1 MTYDIIVK
9 ESNFYFMKKLSDIIK
24 EQSNKGEKDN
34 TAFIVTTK
42 VAILK
47 AWYESN
53 KKDSDK
59 KTDFYCGI
67 TNDFDERKSQHESQ
81 DHNGKAISNY
91 KTIDCKK
98 KNIAVKVE
106 EKMGKMGFDIGNPP
120 HPGNG
125 AVDDT
130 TIVYLY
136 RKPE

>member
-9 ESNFYFMKKLSDIIK
+9 ENNFDFMKKLSDIIK

-67 TNDFDERKSQHESQ
+67 TNDFDERKSQHES
-81 DHNGKAISNY
+81 
-91 KTIDCKK
+91 
-98 KNIAVKVE
+98 
-106 EKMGKMGFDIGNPP
+106 
-120 HPGNG
+120 
-125 AVDDT
+125 
-130 TIVYLY
+130 
-136 RKPE
+136 